1 MEEKKEEKSEME
13 AFSDDKELEK
23 KELGIKVE
31 RERTDNILEE
41 QSKMYIRINTNK
53 WKHWEITFISG
64 SSGDVHINITGA
76 FERDNEGIQKPQESD
91 SEYKEWLHL
100 HPLSNQVSIFICEFI
115 LIV

>member
-53 WKHWEITFISG
+53 
-64 SSGDVHINITGA
+64 
-76 FERDNEGIQKPQESD
+76 
-91 SEYKEWLHL
+91 
-100 HPLSNQVSIFICEFI
+100 
-115 LIV
+115 